1 MKTVLVLDAYQP
13 EICVMD
19 GKKMIS
25 VMVRVDG
32 VWKVYC
38 DSWKYDDGVV
48 MVELEGGTELWEIDE
63 MVQRFTEG
71 DDLYT
76 KIKEVY

>member
-13 EICVMD
+13 EICLMD
-19 GKKMIS
+19 GKKMTS

-38 DSWKYDDGVV
+38 DTWKYDDGVV
-48 MVELEGGTELWEIDE
+48 VVELGEGTELWEVDE
-63 MVQRFTEG
+63 IVGRYLGG

-76 KIKEVY
+76 KIKEVD

>member
-13 EICVMD
+13 EICLMD
-19 GKKMIS
+19 GKKMTS

-48 MVELEGGTELWEIDE
+48 IEELEEGTELWEVDE
-63 MVQRFTEG
+63 KVQRFTEG
-71 DDLYT
+71 GDMYT